1 MVAACFSI
9 RLEDILKMHNQVQRP
24 HYGIDAPGLI
34 GFFLST
40 GGVMLVIFFTLV
52 LTPFSVN
59 IWVRIF
65 GGLSAIAAAY
75 FLGMGCLMLYFSKVA
90 KLKEREKLL
99 NLIDW
104 SGRELVLDVGCG
116 RGLMLV
122 GAAKRLSSGKA
133 VGIDIWQQK
142 DQAKNSASAAL
153 ANAEFESVK
162 DRVEITTAD
171 MRRLPFPGNHFDV
184 VVSNWAV
191 HNLKL
196 EKDRQNA
203 LREIVRV
210 LKPGGIV
217 VLSDIAHHTQYAK
230 YFGECGMLDVQLH
243 SNALRDS
250 ILRPLT
256 HGNYVPSAVSA
267 RKIAAIQFSSA
278 T

>member
-1 MVAACFSI
+1 
-9 RLEDILKMHNQVQRP
+9 MHNQVQSP
-24 HYGIDAPGLI
+24 HYGIDAPGLV

-40 GGVMLVIFFTLV
+40 GGVMLVIFLALV
-52 LTPFSVN
+52 LAPFSVN
-59 IWVRIF
+59 TWARIF

-75 FLGMGCLMLYFSKVA
+75 FLGMGCLMLYFSKVT

-99 NLIDW
+99 NLIEW

-133 VGIDIWQQK
+133 IGIDIWQQK
-142 DQAKNSASAAL
+142 DQAKNSASAVL
-153 ANAEFESVK
+153 ANAEYESVK
-162 DRVEITTAD
+162 DRVEVKTAD
-171 MRRLPFPGNHFDV
+171 MRQLPFPENHFDV

-191 HNLKL
+191 HNLEL
-196 EKDRQNA
+196 ETDRQNA
-203 LREIVRV
+203 LSEIVRV
-210 LKPGGIV
+210 LKPGGVV
-217 VLSDIAHHTQYAK
+217 VLSDIAHQAQYAK
-230 YFGECGMLDVQLH
+230 YLGECGMVDVQLH

-256 HGNYVPSAVSA
+256 HGNFVPSAVSA
-267 RKIAAIQFSSA
+267 RKAAAIQFASA

>member
-1 MVAACFSI
+1 
-9 RLEDILKMHNQVQRP
+9 MHNQVQRP
-24 HYGIDAPGLI
+24 HYGVDAPGPT
-34 GFFLST
+34 GFFLSA
-40 GGVMLVIFFTLV
+40 GGVMLVIFFALI

-59 IWVRIF
+59 TWVRIF

-75 FLGMGCLMLYFSKVA
+75 FLGMGCLMLYFSKVT

-133 VGIDIWQQK
+133 IGIDIWQQK
-142 DQAKNSASAAL
+142 DQSKNSPSAAL

-162 DRVEITTAD
+162 DRVEVATAD

-191 HNLKL
+191 HNLEL
-196 EKDRQNA
+196 EIDRQNA
-203 LREIVRV
+203 LSEIVRV
-210 LKPGGIV
+210 LKPGGVV
-217 VLSDIAHHTQYAK
+217 VLSDIAHQTQYAE
-230 YFGECGMLDVQLH
+230 YLGECGMVDVQLH

-267 RKIAAIQFSSA
+267 RKAAPIQFASA

>member
-1 MVAACFSI
+1 
-9 RLEDILKMHNQVQRP
+9 MHNQVQRP
-24 HYGIDAPGLI
+24 HYGIDAPGVV

-40 GGVMLVIFFTLV
+40 GGVMLVIFLALV

-59 IWVRIF
+59 TWARIF
-65 GGLSAIAAAY
+65 GGLSAIGAAY
-75 FLGMGCLMLYFSKVA
+75 FLGMGSLMLYFSKVT

-99 NLIDW
+99 NLIEW

-122 GAAKRLSSGKA
+122 GAAKRLGSGKA
-133 VGIDIWQQK
+133 IGIDIWQQK

-162 DRVEITTAD
+162 DRIEVTTAD
-171 MRRLPFPGNHFDV
+171 MRQLPFPGNHFDV

-191 HNLKL
+191 HNLEL
-196 EKDRQNA
+196 EIDRQNA
-203 LREIVRV
+203 LSEIVRV
-210 LKPGGIV
+210 LKPGGVV
-217 VLSDIAHHTQYAK
+217 VLSDLAHQTQYAK
-230 YFGECGMLDVQLH
+230 YLGECGMVDVQLH

-250 ILRPLT
+250 ILHPLT
-256 HGNYVPSAVSA
+256 HGNFVPSAVSA
-267 RKIAAIQFSSA
+267 RKVAAIQFTSA